1 MHKCPFFP
9 TGIAAVFAQFAI
21 DQFRSIAWYN
31 VALGVA
37 LIILLFVIFHGESNC
52 NKLPQRR
59 TLCKTIFK
67 RRKISII
74 NVVISLHTIITEI
87 GTKVGSGR

>member
-1 MHKCPFFP
+1 M
-9 TGIAAVFAQFAI
+9 FAQFQI

-37 LIILLFVIFHGESNC
+37 LIVLLFVIFHGESNC